1 MMILPTA
8 DHVLAMSEIE
18 NAKGFFKALPYFSD
32 AMRADYPKRFYV
44 MTHRNGISTRVR
56 FDSFYHFSRVS
67 NNRVGTL
74 LHRFRGALSPLDP
87 PAPAV

>member
-32 AMRADYPKRFYV
+32 AMRADYP
-44 MTHRNGISTRVR
+44 
-56 FDSFYHFSRVS
+56 
-67 NNRVGTL
+67 
-74 LHRFRGALSPLDP
+74 
-87 PAPAV
+87 

>member
-44 MTHRNGISTRVR
+44 MTHRNGISKSK
-56 FDSFYHFSRVS
+56 SFPQTMKFI
-67 NNRVGTL
+67 
-74 LHRFRGALSPLDP
+74 
-87 PAPAV
+87 